1 MSARRILQLG
11 DPLLRAVS
19 APVAKPADARGVFQD
34 LRDTLHEF
42 QRTHGFG
49 RGISAVQIGEPKR
62 LIYIEL
68 EGRAYCLRN
77 PEYEWQSEEKFELWD
92 DCFSFPGLL
101 VRLERS
107 VGVRIRF
114 WNEAGEVERVEAN
127 GGFSELLQHEI
138 DHLDGILAV
147 DRARGTSICGDTEV
161 SVDTLPPVA
170 RAAAVG
176 HCDDFQAGGL
186 GAIPAIPATVHSA
199 SASWW

>member
-1 MSARRILQLG
+1 MSACRILQLG

-19 APVAKPADARGVFQD
+19 IPVNTPAEAESVFRD

-77 PEYEWQSEEKFELWD
+77 PEYQWQSEEKFELWD
-92 DCFSFPGLL
+92 DCFSFPNLM

-107 VGVRIRF
+107 VAVTVRYA
-114 WNEAGEVERVEAN
+114 NEAGAVQTIEAR
-127 GGFSELLQHEI
+127 GAFSELLQHEI

-147 DRARGTSICGDTEV
+147 DRAIDRDSFCTRDEYLRRFRGG
-161 SVDTLPPVA
+161 
-170 RAAAVG
+170 AAA
-176 HCDDFQAGGL
+176 
-186 GAIPAIPATVHSA
+186 
-199 SASWW
+199 

>member
-1 MSARRILQLG
+1 MSACRILQLG

-19 APVAKPADARGVFQD
+19 VPVATPSEAEGPFLD

-77 PEYEWQSEEKFELWD
+77 PEYEWRSEEKFQLWD
-92 DCFSFPGLL
+92 DCFSFPDLM

-107 VGVRIRF
+107 VAVRVRYLDDRGAVGRI
-114 WNEAGEVERVEAN
+114 EAQGA
-127 GGFSELLQHEI
+127 FSELLQHEI

-147 DRARGTSICGDTEV
+147 DRALDRESLCTREEYLRRFGGG
-161 SVDTLPPVA
+161 
-170 RAAAVG
+170 AAG
-176 HCDDFQAGGL
+176 
-186 GAIPAIPATVHSA
+186 
-199 SASWW
+199 